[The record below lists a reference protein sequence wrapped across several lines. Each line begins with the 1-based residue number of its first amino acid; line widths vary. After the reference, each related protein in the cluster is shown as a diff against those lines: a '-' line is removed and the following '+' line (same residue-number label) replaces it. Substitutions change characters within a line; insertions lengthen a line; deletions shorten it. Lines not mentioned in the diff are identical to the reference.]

1 MAALPLVSGPD
12 CVSTPQQ
19 LFQRFLD
26 EQRSEYGRSLPGKVA
41 QIEAH
46 WRFVASGRG
55 EADTLAELERLAH
68 TLAGTAGTLGFAA
81 AGLAAKTLEL
91 LVQRAMQDAAGWAAL
106 HPDIE
111 QAIGYLQNSLLRTDP
126 APTDTS
132 AGTPADA
139 SGRAKD
145 VG

>member
-1 MAALPLVSGPD
+1 M
-12 CVSTPQQ
+12 STPQQ

-26 EQRSEYGRSLPGKVA
+26 EQRNEYGSSLPGKVA

-46 WRFVASGRG
+46 WRFVASGQG
-55 EADTLAELERLAH
+55 DVDTLAELERLAH
-68 TLAGTAGTLGFAA
+68 TLAGTAGTLGFVA
-81 AGLAAKTLEL
+81 AGQAAKALEL

-106 HPDIE
+106 HSEIE
-111 QAIGYLQNSLLRTDP
+111 QAIGDLVNSLSRADP

-145 VG
+145 AV